1 MSKQKPTK
9 TTQPKASRQ
18 APQAPTRQPAKPA
31 PKVAPKPK
39 AALKPPAKPPVKIKA
54 APKPAAPKPVAARP
68 GGPRGVP
75 ERPAPPAPAADKNRK
90 SAYSKSELEHFRKI
104 ILEKKKEI
112 LEELETLRDSMMDAT
127 TGEYASESSM
137 YSTHMEQGTDAME
150 REKTFLF
157 ASREGKFLNYLED
170 ALQRI
175 DKGEYGKCSECG
187 KVIEKERLEAVPHA
201 RQCLRCK
208 MNLTK

>member
-1 MSKQKPTK
+1 MSKQKTTK
-9 TTQPKASRQ
+9 PAQAKPAKQAKPASPAKQ
-18 APQAPTRQPAKPA
+18 GKPAKPA
-31 PKVAPKPK
+31 KNAE
-39 AALKPPAKPPVKIKA
+39 AAKPAVAAAAPAGKA
-54 APKPAAPKPVAARP
+54 APKAKAAPGRPTPPKPVPARP
-68 GGPRGVP
+68 VQP
-75 ERPAPPAPAADKNRK
+75 PPAAEKGRK
-90 SAYSKSELEHFRKI
+90 SAYTKTELEHFRKI

-112 LEELETLRDSMMDAT
+112 LEELETLRDSMLDVT

-175 DKGEYGKCSECG
+175 DKGEYGRCSECG
-187 KVIEKERLEAVPHA
+187 KLIEKERLEAVPHA

-208 MNLTK
+208 MNLSK

>member
-1 MSKQKPTK
+1 MAKTKKPTALAEK
-9 TTQPKASRQ
+9 TIKLMMER
-18 APQAPTRQPAKPA
+18 AK
-31 PKVAPKPK
+31 K
-39 AALKPPAKPPVKIKA
+39 
-54 APKPAAPKPVAARP
+54 
-68 GGPRGVP
+68 
-75 ERPAPPAPAADKNRK
+75 RK
-90 SAYSKSELEHFRKI
+90 SAGAKSKTPVRIKKARQEAPKQPVKDISRKNRYSGEELEHFKKI

-127 TGEYASESSM
+127 TGEYATENSM

-175 DKGEYGKCSECG
+175 EKGDYGRCNTCG
-187 KVIEKERLEAVPHA
+187 KLIEKERLEAVPHA
-201 RQCLRCK
+201 SQCLQCK
-208 MNLTK
+208 VKGHK